1 MLPSDSGVSS
11 SVRWCHF
18 GSREWAW
25 AGLFVAMLGLL
36 MPVAAVRALEIVA
49 VKTSRDG
56 PAYLLHIE
64 ALFAASPERLLA
76 VLTDYDRIHELH
88 PQMLESRSLG
98 PVGPATEEVYTRF
111 EGCVLFFCRTL
122 DRVERIL
129 VKGGSLYAQDVP
141 GRGSFQ
147 EGRTTWRLQATGA
160 GTRLHYE
167 ARFVPAFRV
176 GLVIGPAVLARSVE
190 RMAIQT
196 MKAAEKRAA
205 TRDE

>member
-1 MLPSDSGVSS
+1 MP
-11 SVRWCHF
+11 RWAHLLV
-18 GSREWAW
+18 GA
-25 AGLFVAMLGLL
+25 LGLL
-36 MPVAAVRALEIVA
+36 AAPAAAHALEIVS
-49 VKTSRDG
+49 VETDREG
-56 PAYLLHIE
+56 PAYLLRIE
-64 ALFAASPERLLA
+64 ALFNASPERLLA
-76 VLTDYDRIHELH
+76 VLTDYDHIHELH

-129 VKGGSLYAQDVP
+129 IKGGSLYAQDVP

-147 EGRTTWRLQATGA
+147 EGHTTWRMQANGE
-160 GTRLHYE
+160 GTRLRYK
-167 ARFVPAFRV
+167 ASFVPAFRV

-205 TRDE
+205 PRDE